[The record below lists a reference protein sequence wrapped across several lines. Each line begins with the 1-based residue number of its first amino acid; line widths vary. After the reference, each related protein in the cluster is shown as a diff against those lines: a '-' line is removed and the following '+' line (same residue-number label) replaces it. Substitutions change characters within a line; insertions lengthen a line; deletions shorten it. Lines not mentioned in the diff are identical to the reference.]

1 MLPRDGRG
9 RPFEDQRAIVA
20 VRNRAS
26 GNEQERLTQGQTS
39 WIQIPAL
46 ISKCGGFYPR
56 GRDMP
61 GSGTSAYERAQEI
74 FREHHGPMRTSE
86 ALRAGVHPR
95 VLYALRNA
103 GVLMPVSR
111 GLYRLAELPPLG
123 NPDLATVGARAYLR
137 ASSASFRPLP
147 ITASARRYRMPSVA
161 LPRNAERPR
170 LEYPPLRVVWFSGS
184 AFSYGVEVHEIDD
197 VRVRIYSAPK
207 AVADCFKYRYRLGL
221 AVAIEA
227 LRLPR
232 DSAVFDPNEILACAR
247 VCRVETVMRPY
258 LEALL

>member
-46 ISKCGGFYPR
+46 ISKCWGFYPR

-147 ITASARRYRMPSVA
+147 ITASARRYRMPSMWPCPA
-161 LPRNAERPR
+161 TRNGRASSTRPCE
-170 LEYPPLRVVWFSGS
+170 LCGS
-184 AFSYGVEVHEIDD
+184 AALLS
-197 VRVRIYSAPK
+197 PM
-207 AVADCFKYRYRLGL
+207 
-221 AVAIEA
+221 A
-227 LRLPR
+227 LRSTR
-232 DSAVFDPNEILACAR
+232 SMTYAYAYTAR
-247 VCRVETVMRPY
+247 RRRWLT
-258 LEALL
+258 ASSTDIAWD